1 MHKPDY
7 LPPLMATVDRRSKSN
22 ADLAADYRERR
33 MRRVRSIEALG
44 LEPAK
49 NRKMFYEWQNL

>member
-1 MHKPDY
+1 
-7 LPPLMATVDRRSKSN
+7 MATIDRRSKSN

-33 MRRVRSIEALG
+33 MRRVKSIEALG